1 MFSFLAFITGAVV
14 SLQSRIAGELT
25 KVVHNGITAVAFS
38 NYLGWVLLT
47 ILVFGIKRERAG
59 FRSVIHALRTK
70 SLRPWEVLGG
80 WGGAIFIATQ
90 STQVPILGVA
100 LFTITY
106 IAGQTIFALIVDEFG
121 LTTNGKKKI
130 TTLRVIA
137 SLITLVGVMVAVYPD
152 LTSAQFAAFPIVLV
166 IAVGAATSLQQALNS
181 RVNQVAQRPLATA
194 WFNFTVGGSLLT
206 LVMGVRVWT
215 GHPFGSLPTSPHQ
228 GWLYSGG
235 ILGLIFIATTAYI
248 LKHLGMLKWGLVGV
262 TGQLIGALL
271 LDWIVPAHSGAI
283 NRYLIIGSA
292 ITLISVL
299 GSRYFE
305 SRASKRT

>member
-14 SLQSRIAGELT
+14 SIQSRVAGELT
-25 KVVHNGITAVAFS
+25 KVVENGITAVAFS
-38 NYLGWVLLT
+38 NYVGWVLLT

-59 FRSVIHALRTK
+59 FHAVIHALRTK

-106 IAGQTIFALIVDEFG
+106 IAGQTIFALIVDELG

-130 TTLRVIA
+130 NALRVIT
-137 SLITLVGVMVAVYPD
+137 SLITLIGVMVAVYPD
-152 LTSAQFAAFPIVLV
+152 LTSAQFAAFPIILV
-166 IAVGAATSLQQALNS
+166 IVVGAATSLQQALNS
-181 RVNQVAQRPLATA
+181 RVNQVAQRPLVTA

-215 GHPFGSLPTSPHQ
+215 GHPFGSLPTSPDQ
-228 GWLYSGG
+228 WWLYSGG
-235 ILGLIFIATTAYI
+235 LLGLIFIATTAYI

-283 NRYLIIGSA
+283 NRFLIIGSL
-292 ITLISVL
+292 ITLASVL

-305 SRASKRT
+305 SRTSKDA

>member
-1 MFSFLAFITGAVV
+1 MFSLLALVAGLVV
-14 SLQSRIAGELT
+14 SAQSRVAGELT
-25 KVVHNGITAVAFS
+25 KVVENGITAVAVS
-38 NYLGWVLLT
+38 NYLGWAILT

-80 WGGAIFIATQ
+80 WGGAMFIATQ

-228 GWLYSGG
+228 WWLYSGG

>member
-1 MFSFLAFITGAVV
+1 VFSFLAFITGAVV
-14 SLQSRIAGELT
+14 SVQSRIAGELT
-25 KVVHNGITAVAFS
+25 KVVHNGITAVTFS
-38 NYLGWVLLT
+38 NYVGWVLLT
-47 ILVFGIKRERAG
+47 ILVFGIKREREG
-59 FRSVIHALRTK
+59 FRTVIRALRNKT
-70 SLRPWEVLGG
+70 LRPWEILGG
-80 WGGAIFIATQ
+80 WGGAFFIATQ

-106 IAGQTIFALIVDEFG
+106 IAGQTVFALIVDEFG

-130 TTLRVIA
+130 TTLRVIT
-137 SLITLVGVMVAVYPD
+137 SLITLIGVVVAVYPD
-152 LTSAQFAAFPIVLV
+152 LTSAQFAAFPIILV
-166 IAVGAATSLQQALNS
+166 IAVGAGSSVQQALNS
-181 RVNQVAQRPLATA
+181 RVNHVAQRPLVTA
-194 WFNFTVGGSLLT
+194 WFNFTIGGSLLT
-206 LVMGVRVWT
+206 LVMGIRVWT

-228 GWLYSGG
+228 WWLYSGG

-283 NRYLIIGSA
+283 NRFLIIGSL
-292 ITLISVL
+292 ITLASVV

-305 SRASKRT
+305 SRTTKNS

>member
-1 MFSFLAFITGAVV
+1 M
-14 SLQSRIAGELT
+14 
-25 KVVHNGITAVAFS
+25 
-38 NYLGWVLLT
+38 
-47 ILVFGIKRERAG
+47 
-59 FRSVIHALRTK
+59 
-70 SLRPWEVLGG
+70 
-80 WGGAIFIATQ
+80 FIATQ

>member
-1 MFSFLAFITGAVV
+1 MFSLLAFITGAVV
-14 SLQSRIAGELT
+14 SIQSRVAGELT

-38 NYLGWVLLT
+38 NYLGWIILT
-47 ILVFGIKRERAG
+47 ILVFGIKREREG
-59 FRSVIHALRTK
+59 FLTVIRALRART
-70 SLRPWEVLGG
+70 LRPWEVLGG
-80 WGGAIFIATQ
+80 WGGAMFIATQ

-106 IAGQTIFALIVDEFG
+106 IAGQTIFALIVDELG

-130 TTLRVIA
+130 TTLRVIT
-137 SLITLVGVMVAVYPD
+137 SLITLIGVAVAVYPD
-152 LTSAQFAAFPIVLV
+152 LSSAQFAAFPIILV

-181 RVNQVAQRPLATA
+181 RVNSVSQRPLATA

-206 LVMGVRVWT
+206 LVMGIRVWT
-215 GHPFGSLPTSPHQ
+215 GHPFGSLPTSPNQ
-228 GWLYSGG
+228 WWLYSGG

-271 LDWIVPAHSGAI
+271 LDWIVPAHTGAI
-283 NRYLIIGSA
+283 NRYLIIGSV
-292 ITLISVL
+292 ITLASVI

-305 SRASKRT
+305 NRTTKKS

>member
-80 WGGAIFIATQ
+80 WGGAMFIATQ

>member
-1 MFSFLAFITGAVV
+1 MFSLLALVAGLVV
-14 SLQSRIAGELT
+14 SAQSRVAGELT
-25 KVVHNGITAVAFS
+25 KVVENGITAVAFS
-38 NYLGWVLLT
+38 NYLGWAILT

-80 WGGAIFIATQ
+80 WGGAMFIATQ

-228 GWLYSGG
+228 WWLYSGG

>member
-80 WGGAIFIATQ
+80 WGGAMFIATQ

-228 GWLYSGG
+228 WWLYSGG

>member
-1 MFSFLAFITGAVV
+1 MFSLLALVAGLVV
-14 SLQSRIAGELT
+14 SAQSRVAGELT
-25 KVVHNGITAVAFS
+25 KVVENGITAVAFS
-38 NYLGWVLLT
+38 NYLGWAILT

-228 GWLYSGG
+228 WWLYSGG